1 MINAEPLRLALFTDT
16 YPPQVNGVAR
26 TLARLRDAVRE
37 RGGDVRVFTTDD
49 PECEASNEHD
59 VLRFPAVG
67 FWAYDG
73 IRLAWPSRRAVR
85 DALID
90 FRPTLVHSATEFGV
104 GIAGRVVAKTL
115 GVPFVSSYHTSFT
128 EYAGY
133 YKLGLLAQP
142 GWRYLRWF
150 HNGGLRTYCPTR
162 AIARQIEM
170 EGFRN
175 TRVWSRGVDT
185 TRFNPLFRSTEL
197 RAKIGAREDTLVVAY
212 VGRLAAEKG
221 IGTAIEAMRM
231 ASEQRPGQ
239 VVFACVG
246 SGPFESEVRRC
257 APAGS
262 WLPGKL
268 LGDDLST
275 AYASSDMFIFP
286 STTDT
291 FGNVMLEAMAS
302 GLAVLGADVGPTR
315 EIVGEQRGWLAPAA
329 DAAAFANAIVRA
341 VDDRECLRRA
351 QQSAL
356 EFAQRCTWE
365 QVWDSLIEDYLV
377 LHRQVPAVVEA
388 AATR

>member
-26 TLARLRDAVRE
+26 TLAGLRDAVRE

-49 PECEASNEHD
+49 PESEAETPD
-59 VLRFPAVG
+59 AGVLRFPAVG

-73 IRLAWPSRRAVR
+73 LRLAWPSRRAVR
-85 DALID
+85 DALIE
-90 FRPTLVHSATEFGV
+90 FRPTLVHAATEFGV

-115 GVPFVSSYHTSFT
+115 SVPFVSSYHTSFT

-133 YKLGLLAQP
+133 YKLGLLARP

-150 HNGGLRTYCPTR
+150 HNGGLRTYSPTR
-162 AIARQIEM
+162 AIAAQIEV

-185 TRFNPLFRSTEL
+185 MRFNPSYRSADL
-197 RAKIGAREDTLVVAY
+197 RARIGADDDTLVVAY

-221 IGTAIEAMRM
+221 IGTAINALRI
-231 ASEQRPGQ
+231 ASEQRPGRI
-239 VVFACVG
+239 VFVCVG
-246 SGPFESEVRRC
+246 SGPYEAEVRRC
-257 APAGS
+257 APPDS

-268 LGDDLST
+268 VGGDLSM
-275 AYASSDMFIFP
+275 AYASSDLFVFP

-315 EIVGEQRGWLAPAA
+315 EIIGRDRGWLAPPS
-329 DAAAFANAIVRA
+329 DAAAFARAIVRA
-341 VDDRECLRRA
+341 VDDRAELRRA
-351 QQSAL
+351 QQCAL

-365 QVWDSLIEDYLV
+365 QVWDALIADYLV
-377 LHRQVPAVVEA
+377 LHRSSVPAISSV
-388 AATR
+388 